1 MFRNGIFICAQN
13 HVFSSKCLDIH
24 QDAQV
29 MLNLGQIRVIQ
40 NLAGTLNRIQSAMNI
55 QN

>member
-1 MFRNGIFICAQN
+1 MFWNEIFICVQN
-13 HVFSSKCLDIH
+13 HVFSFKCLDIH